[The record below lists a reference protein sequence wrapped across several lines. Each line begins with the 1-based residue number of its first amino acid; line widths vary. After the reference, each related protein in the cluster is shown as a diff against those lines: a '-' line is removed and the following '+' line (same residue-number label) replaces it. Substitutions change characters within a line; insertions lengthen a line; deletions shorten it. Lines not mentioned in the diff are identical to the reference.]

1 MDRVQKLEYEK
12 SMEDY
17 FHTHKV
23 YDLIERLFEE
33 LIVNRPEN
41 PVDYLISRLQRKTT
55 KRIFITGNPG
65 SGVDNICLAL
75 TNSLE
80 YKCINMA
87 QLIEDEM
94 TKETDRSERIKKN
107 YLECRYI
114 DDDIIIDILKEQLIK
129 CEEENISYIVEDFPK
144 NRTQAIFLQSFGLLP
159 DNIIMLKTSREKS
172 LEAIEEKIKNNLEN
186 ERLEKS
192 DEEIKKLANISLD
205 ESCINLS
212 ALKNIFN
219 GFYQEINVDNFEQ
232 EFDIVDTLANLLKYK
247 IQTNEARNPP
257 HIMLIAPPCFNKKKS
272 EMQFVIN

>member
-12 SMEDY
+12 SMEEY

-41 PVDYLISRLQRKTT
+41 PIDYLISRLQRKAT

-80 YKCINMA
+80 YKYINMT

-94 TKETDRSERIKKN
+94 TKETERSEKIKKN
-107 YLECRYI
+107 YNECRYV

-129 CEEENISYIVEDFPK
+129 CEEETISYIVEDFPK
-144 NRTQAIFLQSFGLLP
+144 NRTQSIFLQSSGILP

-186 ERLEKS
+186 EHLEKS
-192 DEEIKKLANISLD
+192 DDEIKKLANISFD

-212 ALKNIFN
+212 ALKEIFK
-219 GFYQEINVDNFEQ
+219 GFYQEINVDSFEQ

-247 IQTNEARNPP
+247 IKTNEARNPP
-257 HIMLIAPPCFNKKKS
+257 HIMLIVPPC
-272 EMQFVIN
+272 